1 MQIDINKYLGR
12 WYEIAKIPKQ
22 FEPNLTNVTAD
33 YSLNSD
39 GTINIINSGYSFDDK
54 VSITGI
60 AKQTDVPN
68 LLKVSFFSGV
78 GSDYKILYVD
88 QYYNY
93 AVIGGKDKNTL
104 WILSRF
110 PFINYIILDLL
121 IDIAAS
127 KGYNTKNLTLTNQ
140 ESHDVLQR
148 I

>member
-22 FEPNLTNVTAD
+22 FEQNFTNVTAD

-39 GTINIINSGYSFDDK
+39 GTINVINSGYSFDDK

-68 LLKVSFFSGV
+68 LLKVSFFTGV
-78 GSDYKILYVD
+78 KSDYNILYVD

-93 AVIGGKDKNTL
+93 AIIGGKDKNSL
-104 WILSRF
+104 WILSRI
-110 PFINYIILDLL
+110 PVIHYTILELL
-121 IDIAAS
+121 IYIATC
-127 KGYNTKNLTLTNQ
+127 KGYNTKDLIKT
-140 ESHDVLQR
+140 SHE
-148 I
+148 